1 MRLRQNEKNPSA
13 LDGNFHSRQA
23 AADAVSKMPYTHVAE
38 KIKIQSISDE
48 QTTDSRKAKNVE
60 DSSLESKILEPSTHY
75 NSFGT
80 ISPTLEIH
88 E

>member
-48 QTTDSRKAKNVE
+48 QTTDSRKAKNV
-60 DSSLESKILEPSTHY
+60 DSSRESKNLEPSTHY